1 MIKLRAILAE
11 IALVKQTP
19 TDNYLRKEMVKALG
33 TPPQY
38 TDGEKNGSKSSEYL
52 TTLQDWAKQ
61 HIPEHGVLLDIPQR
75 KLYKAD
81 AKTET
86 MQGIYHFDD
95 EYESFEDFL
104 EDHFDPPEI
113 ILIHSGQL
121 ARYIFGDDIADR
133 IVIPGR
139 NKS

>member
-1 MIKLRAILAE
+1 MIKLKTLLSE

-19 TDNYLRKEMVKALG
+19 ADNYLRKEMAKALG
-33 TPPQY
+33 TPPPY
-38 TDGEKNGSKSSEYL
+38 SGGEQNGPAFVEYL

-61 HIPEHGVLLDIPQR
+61 HIPEHGVLLDIPAK

-95 EYESFEDFL
+95 EYESFEDFV
-104 EDHFDPPEI
+104 EDHFEPPEI
-113 ILIHSGQL
+113 VLILSSQL
-121 ARYIFGDDIADR
+121 ARYIFGDDIAKR